1 MKKTIKIPVLI
12 TNNFLFIPIDETK
25 TENRIEII
33 DPYNNTLYSFK
44 AKLSIEKA
52 QYYTPLDVSNHLG
65 RELILKIYN
74 TTLDQSI
81 SECLILK
88 PFNIYNYCE
97 KHRPLYHF
105 SSPFGWINDPNGLYY
120 KNGFYHLYYQ
130 YNPYGIKWGNISW
143 GHATSQDLIH
153 WINHPPAILQ
163 NHLGDVFSGSIIIDN
178 NNDAGFGKKTI
189 CAFYTSSSDK
199 QVQSL
204 AYSTDDGKTFKN
216 YMNNPILTDEENKD
230 FRDPKLF
237 WHKQTNKWIMALATG
252 QTITFYSS
260 TNLKAW
266 SKLSIFGNGIGCHK
280 GVWECPDLFE
290 ISNGTITKWVLFVS
304 INPGGPNGGNATQYF
319 IGEFDGTTFTP
330 DDTEY
335 PLWLDYGRDNYAGV
349 TWHNNPNKKP
359 RYIGWMSN
367 WDYANEIPTKNFTNA
382 MTLPRT
388 IELAKNGNSYCLR
401 TQPIKELKNLRAE
414 KYLIES
420 KLLQK
425 SILVPYFFD
434 DNLGAYEILLDFVII
449 DQSTSNVNL
458 TLSNSVD
465 ENLLFSF
472 DIKNEKLTI
481 DRSKSGQVN
490 FSENFAKDKIVAPFP
505 SQIKHQLKLFI
516 DKASSELFIN
526 KGKIA
531 VTNLIFP
538 TEPYSSINLEVE
550 NGSIDI
556 TKFTIYKLQ

>member
-1 MKKTIKIPVLI
+1 MKKTIEIPVII
-12 TNNFLFIPIDETK
+12 TDNFLFIPIDETK

-33 DPYNNTLYSFK
+33 DSYNNTLYSFK
-44 AKLSIEKA
+44 AKLSIKKA

-153 WINHPPAILQ
+153 WINYPPAILR
-163 NHLGDVFSGSIIIDN
+163 NHLGDAFSGSIIIDK
-178 NNDAGFGKKTI
+178 NNDAGFGKKTV

-204 AYSTDDGKTFKN
+204 AYSTDNGKTFKN

-237 WHKQTNKWIMALATG
+237 WHKQTSKWIMALATG

-290 ISNGTITKWVLFVS
+290 ISNGTVTKWVLFVS

-319 IGEFDGTTFTP
+319 IGEFDGNTFTP
-330 DDTEY
+330 DDIEY

-401 TQPIKELKNLRAE
+401 TQPIKDLKHLRAE
-414 KYLIES
+414 KYHIES

-449 DQSTSNVNL
+449 DQSTSNVHL

-490 FSENFAKDKIVAPFP
+490 FSKNFAKDKIVAPFP

>member
-1 MKKTIKIPVLI
+1 MKQTIEIPI
-12 TNNFLFIPIDETK
+12 EIIDNFLLIPIDENT

-33 DPYNNTLYSFK
+33 NSNKKTLISFK
-44 AKLSIEKA
+44 AKLSFKNR
-52 QYYTPLDVSNHLG
+52 QYYIAVNVKKYIGQEIIFT
-65 RELILKIYN
+65 IYN
-74 TTLDQSI
+74 TTLDQNFDDY
-81 SECLILK
+81 ILQR
-88 PFNIYNYCE
+88 PYHIYNYNE
-97 KHRPLYHF
+97 KYRPRYHF
-105 SSPFGWINDPNGLYY
+105 TAPFGWINDPNGLYY
-120 KNGFYHLYYQ
+120 KNGSYHLYYQ
-130 YNPYGIKWGNISW
+130 YNPYGIKWGNMSW

-153 WINHPPAILQ
+153 WTNHPPAILP
-163 NHLGDVFSGSIIIDN
+163 NDLGDVFSGSIIIDKK
-178 NNDAGFGKKTI
+178 NDACFGKKTI
-189 CAFYTSSSDK
+189 CAFYTSAGDK

-204 AYSTDDGKTFKN
+204 AFSTDNGMTFKN
-216 YMNNPILTDEENKD
+216 YANNPILIDENEKD

-237 WHKQTNKWIMALATG
+237 WHEPTDKWIMSLATG
-252 QTITFYSS
+252 QTITFYGSE
-260 TNLKAW
+260 NLIDW
-266 SKLSIFGNGIGCHK
+266 NKLSVFGKGIGCHK
-280 GVWECPDLFE
+280 GVWECPDLFK
-290 ISNGTITKWVLFVS
+290 ISNDKVTKWVLFVS

-319 IGEFDGTTFTP
+319 IGEFDGNKFTP
-330 DDTEY
+330 DNIDY

-359 RYIGWMSN
+359 TYIGWMSN
-367 WDYANEIPTKNFTNA
+367 WDYANEIPTNYFTNA

-388 IELAKNGNSYCLR
+388 IELAKNGNSYCLK
-401 TQPIKELKNLRAE
+401 TQPIKELKYLRTE
-414 KYLIES
+414 KSHIES

-481 DRSKSGQVN
+481 DRSKSGLIN
-490 FSENFAKDKIVAPFP
+490 FSKNFAKDKIIAPFP

-526 KGKIA
+526 KGRIA

-556 TKFTIYKLQ
+556 TKFTIYKLK